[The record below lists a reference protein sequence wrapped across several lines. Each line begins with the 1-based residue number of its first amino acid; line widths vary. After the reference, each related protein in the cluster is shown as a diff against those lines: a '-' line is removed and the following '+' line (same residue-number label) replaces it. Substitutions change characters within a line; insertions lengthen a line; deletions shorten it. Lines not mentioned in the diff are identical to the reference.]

1 MLTKIELIEK
11 QDEGMVK
18 IVLTDHSEHC
28 YKHTLFMVQKVVEYG
43 AELIEVNPYGCIV
56 ADIRGEWQR
65 FRKYINDYI
74 CDEYLVEDTDEL
86 DFAPKTK
93 IYYIEY

>member
-11 QDEGMVK
+11 QDEGVVK
-18 IVLTDHSEHC
+18 IVLTDHNDRC
-28 YKHTLFMVQKVVEYG
+28 YRHTLFMVQKVVEYG

-56 ADIRGEWQR
+56 ADIRGEWQH

-74 CDEYLVEDTDEL
+74 CEKYLVKDTYEL
-86 DFAPKTK
+86 GFVPKIKT
-93 IYYIEY
+93 YYIE